1 MLGTTRPNS
10 AALADP
16 PVTGPFDRP
25 RPRVFVA
32 VAVAVAS
39 VVGSLGASRGQGW
52 ATDLDLGG
60 LLLLLVSPAALLLL
74 LPRRPALAAVLS
86 VAATFTFLLVG
97 YPWGPVFLGPF
108 AVLAGVMLSGEARRA
123 RVIAWSGAALLA
135 GGVGVAAT
143 LLVPRLRRFLAENP
157 IEPDRSWG
165 PPGYHGPGWADA
177 DGSWFVTTGALV
189 AGAAWLAVVLLVASG
204 ARDRIARRA
213 AARAAARETAAE
225 RERTAVAS
233 ERLRIARELHD
244 VLAHSLS
251 AINVQAGVGL
261 HLIDRNPGQAREALT
276 NIRDTSK
283 DALAEVRTVLGI
295 VREGTAPS
303 TSGAQPLGSA
313 SLTGPPAV
321 GSPATGSSAA
331 GQPAAADPQ
340 WDDAAP
346 LAPTWDLTGLRRLA
360 DQARADGLD
369 VTVELTDVDD
379 LPDHVAGVVHRVV
392 QESLTNVR
400 RHAPSARAVTLCVTR
415 DDAVEVVVADDGA
428 PTGAGPVEA
437 GYGLLGMRER
447 VEGAGGT
454 LTAGPRRTGPGWEVR
469 ARLPVAPRSRTSSA
483 ADRAAGGPASAE
495 GPPPT
500 APPNQAEQS
509 DAPETG
515 ETA

>member
-10 AALADP
+10 AAPADP

-25 RPRVFVA
+25 RPRVLVA

-74 LPRRPALAAVLS
+74 LPRRATLAAVLS
-86 VAATFTFLLVG
+86 VAATFIFLLAG
-97 YPWGPVFLGPF
+97 YPWGPVFLGPV
-108 AVLAGVMLSGEARRA
+108 AVLAGIMLSGDGRRA

-143 LLVPRLRRFLAENP
+143 LLVPRLQRFLAENP

-177 DGSWFVTTGALV
+177 DGSWFLTTGALV

-213 AARAAARETAAE
+213 AARAAALETAAE

-303 TSGAQPLGSA
+303 TSGAQPLDPA
-313 SLTGPPAV
+313 GPPAV
-321 GSPATGSSAA
+321 GPLTT
-331 GQPAAADPQ
+331 ADPQ

-346 LAPTWDLTGLRRLA
+346 LTPTWDLTGLRRLA

-400 RHAPSARAVTLCVTR
+400 RHAPSARAVTLRVTR
-415 DDAVEVVVADDGA
+415 GDAVEVVVADDGA
-428 PTGAGPVEA
+428 ATGAGPVEA

-454 LTAGPRRTGPGWEVR
+454 LTAGPRATTPGWEVR
-469 ARLPVAPRSRTSSA
+469 ARLPVAPRPRTPSTT
-483 ADRAAGGPASAE
+483 DQPASMPTPAE
-495 GPPPT
+495 DPPPT
-500 APPNQAEQS
+500 PENAPRVQADQS

>member
-10 AALADP
+10 AALADA

-32 VAVAVAS
+32 VAVAVLS
-39 VVGSLGASRGQGW
+39 VAGSLGASRGQGW

-74 LPRRPALAAVLS
+74 VPRRPALAAALS
-86 VAATFTFLLVG
+86 VAATLIFLLAG
-97 YPWGPVFLGPF
+97 YPWGPAFLGPV
-108 AVLAGVMLSGEARRA
+108 AVLAGVMLSGDARRA
-123 RVIAWSGAALLA
+123 RVIAWSGATLLA

-143 LLVPRLRRFLAENP
+143 LLVPRLQQFLAENP

-177 DGSWFVTTGALV
+177 DGSWFLTTGALV
-189 AGAAWLAVVLLVASG
+189 AGAAWLVVVLLVASG

-213 AARAAARETAAE
+213 AARAAALETAAE

-283 DALAEVRTVLGI
+283 EALAEVRTVLGI

-303 TSGAQPLGSA
+303 TSGAQPPDPAGRPA
-313 SLTGPPAV
+313 VGPPA
-321 GSPATGSSAA
+321 TT
-331 GQPAAADPQ
+331 DPQ

-346 LAPTWDLTGLRRLA
+346 LTPTWDLTGLRRLA

-400 RHAPSARAVTLCVTR
+400 RHAPSAHAVTLRVTR
-415 DDAVEVVVADDGA
+415 GDAVVVVVADDGA
-428 PTGAGPVEA
+428 PVGTGPAEA

-454 LTAGPRRTGPGWEVR
+454 LTAGPRATGPGWEVR
-469 ARLPVAPRSRTSSA
+469 ARLPVAPRQRTPSA
-483 ADRAAGGPASAE
+483 ADQAVGGPPSAE
-495 GPPPT
+495 NPHTAGN
-500 APPNQAEQS
+500 APPIQAEQS